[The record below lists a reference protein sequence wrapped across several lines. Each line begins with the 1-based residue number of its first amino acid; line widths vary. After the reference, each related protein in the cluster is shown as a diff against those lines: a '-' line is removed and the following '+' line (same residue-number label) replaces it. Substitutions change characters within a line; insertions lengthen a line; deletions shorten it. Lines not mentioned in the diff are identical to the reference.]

1 MKKTFQYPPDYNFS
15 IYYEYDVLIID
26 ADEIAKKLNTAS
38 SDQLNI
44 VADQLK
50 EILSE
55 NTAANLEVPEDGF
68 SFKVYSEEAEDINNL
83 IAIREPLEEQ
93 ENDQKSSSIFSIKV
107 KQPIT
112 FEVAPSKFTDYSQ
125 DTLKAWA
132 EVELQKLLEE
142 WTLSQENS
150 KPKVIIKISKEEP
163 KSPSIVNALIV
174 NNKMEI
180 EVDFE

>member
-15 IYYEYDVLIID
+15 IYYEYDVLIIE
-26 ADEIAKKLNTAS
+26 ADEIEEKLNTAS

-44 VADQLK
+44 VVDQLK
-50 EILSE
+50 GILNE
-55 NTAANLEVPEDGF
+55 NTTPNLIVPDDF
-68 SFKVYSEEAEDINNL
+68 DFKLYSEEAEDINNL
-83 IAIREPLEEQ
+83 KAIRDTLEEQ

-125 DTLKAWA
+125 ENLKAWA

-142 WTLSQENS
+142 WTLR
-150 KPKVIIKISKEEP
+150 
-163 KSPSIVNALIV
+163 PSL
-174 NNKMEI
+174 K
-180 EVDFE
+180 